1 VHADVFKIRGACAD
15 LKHFQQGFTK
25 FLFKKITL

>member
-1 VHADVFKIRGACAD
+1 VYADVFKIRGACAD

-25 FLFKKITL
+25 FLF